1 MSNNPMLKVNV
12 AEDALSNGRAMSASN
27 TINKTA
33 ILLGLVIIVA
43 YFTWNLCAQGFS
55 DKAMLLLTGGAIAG
69 LILAIITAFNHKAAP
84 ITAPAYAAC
93 EGLVVGAI
101 SYAYGSMYDGIV
113 FNALGITI
121 VTLLS
126 MLFMYKNNII
136 RATEKFK
143 KVIFISTGAIF
154 IFYLV
159 GFIGALMGH
168 PMTIFNGG
176 LLGIGVSLAICV
188 IAALNFIV
196 DFDFIEKGEQ
206 YNYPSYYEWYGAF
219 SLLVTLV
226 WLYLEVLR
234 LLAQIMGRRD

>member
-12 AEDALSNGRAMSASN
+12 AEDALSNGRTMSVSN

-43 YFTWNLCAQGFS
+43 YFAWNLCAQGFS
-55 DKAMLLLTGGAIAG
+55 DKAMLLLAGGSIGG

-113 FNALGITI
+113 LNALGITI